1 MAKGYILI
9 RGKIWRKIQ
18 RNFTENAKKITS
30 EIGNKKMITSEIG
43 NNKCWMPKTYLK
55 ELDVQHSCLSNIEY
69 NGNFKQNSPMHMA
82 CGPSLC
88 QKHCQLGMY
97 A

>member
-1 MAKGYILI
+1 
-9 RGKIWRKIQ
+9 
-18 RNFTENAKKITS
+18 
-30 EIGNKKMITSEIG
+30 
-43 NNKCWMPKTYLK
+43 MPKTYLK

-69 NGNFKQNSPMHMA
+69 NGNFKQNSPMHTA
-82 CGPSLC
+82 FGPSLC

>member
-9 RGKIWRKIQ
+9 RGKIWGKIQ
-18 RNFTENAKKITS
+18 RNFTENAKK
-30 EIGNKKMITSEIG
+30 ITSEIG